1 MTRKIKKSLS
11 CTKNLGTIKS
21 KLLMIM
27 FVIIIATPIV
37 FGGTILAEN
46 LAEYQE
52 KCAVE
57 FLIRQAK
64 SFFNNDGNS
73 SSALNNLMNATPGNN
88 HTVSD
93 ETVYN
98 QMKYVVDRF
107 RNPYSSSDCND
118 TCDSLGYRCGTHTI
132 CGVEKGCGSCDGE
145 DYCENDIAYS
155 DHTCNSETC
164 EWTTTECA
172 HGCEG
177 NGCCTPDCPG
187 ECGPDGCGGTCGTCQ
202 EGWTCNEGTCEANTG
217 ID

>member
-27 FVIIIATPIV
+27 FVMIIATPIV
-37 FGGTILAEN
+37 FGGTIGAN
-46 LAEYQE
+46 DLAEYQA
-52 KCAVE
+52 KCGLEYVY
-57 FLIRQAK
+57 RQEN
-64 SFFNNDGNS
+64 SVFNDGGNS

-118 TCDSLGYRCGTHTI
+118 TCDSLGYKCDHQTI
-132 CGVEKGCGSCDGE
+132 CGVSENCG
-145 DYCENDIAYS
+145 I
-155 DHTCNSETC
+155 CN
-164 EWTTTECA
+164 
-172 HGCEG
+172 
-177 NGCCTPDCPG
+177 P
-187 ECGPDGCGGTCGTCQ
+187 
-202 EGWTCNEGTCEANTG
+202 GWTCNEGTCEEEQQPECTNG
-217 ID
+217 IDDDNDEKTDRQDASCACGGPREIGGCGQGSHCNNPEDCYSGLLTCLDRKCVYLP